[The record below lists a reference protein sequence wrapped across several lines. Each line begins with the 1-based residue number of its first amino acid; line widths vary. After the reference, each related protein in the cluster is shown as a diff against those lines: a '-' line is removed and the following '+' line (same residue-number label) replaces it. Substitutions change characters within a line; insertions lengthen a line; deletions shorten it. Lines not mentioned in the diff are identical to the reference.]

1 MFLQAGA
8 AASKVGS
15 ERSSLPSGYCRPVW
29 EQILAL
35 AQRLTSTVAKSAG
48 TVDHIDTVSDCIETA
63 SDCDRKRQTRGRR
76 VCYGA
81 VNQGSISFAET
92 IPYLHLLS
100 WFDQHYGKDRLQSLG
115 SLNVHIVTDSQ
126 VVANWGTA
134 AMSPSAP
141 IPRKQCVFWAAMRH
155 LRSLGYVC
163 KFHWAP
169 RLSTELNWAADLIA
183 GLARVAMIDLPGTQA
198 IDSMT
203 LGQRAATAIS
213 SLDFKSPDGNPLD
226 VYTLH

>member
-1 MFLQAGA
+1 MTAESQPSADFRIPLTTEYDPLQPLLDRLHITTYDLLLVADGSGNAWDKACGWAG
-8 AASKVGS
+8 
-15 ERSSLPSGYCRPVW
+15 
-29 EQILAL
+29 IL
-35 AQRLTSTVAKSAG
+35 
-48 TVDHIDTVSDCIETA
+48 ID
-63 SDCDRKRQTRGRR
+63 RQTRGRR

-100 WFDQHYGKDRLQSLG
+100 WFDQHYGKERLQSLG

-198 IDSMT
+198 VDSMT

>member
-1 MFLQAGA
+1 MIA
-8 AASKVGS
+8 
-15 ERSSLPSGYCRPVW
+15 
-29 EQILAL
+29 
-35 AQRLTSTVAKSAG
+35 
-48 TVDHIDTVSDCIETA
+48 ID
-63 SDCDRKRQTRGRR
+63 RQTRGRR

-100 WFDQHYGKDRLQSLG
+100 WFDQHYGKERLHSLG

-141 IPRKQCVFWAAMRH
+141 IPRKQYVFWAAMRH

-169 RLSTELNWAADLIA
+169 RLSTDLNWMADMIA

-198 IDSMT
+198 VDSVT

-213 SLDFKSPDGNPLD
+213 NLDFKSPDGDPLD

>member
-1 MFLQAGA
+1 MQPSADFRTPLTTESDPLQPLLDRLHITTYDLLLIGDGSGNAWDKACGWAG
-8 AASKVGS
+8 
-15 ERSSLPSGYCRPVW
+15 
-29 EQILAL
+29 IL
-35 AQRLTSTVAKSAG
+35 
-48 TVDHIDTVSDCIETA
+48 ID
-63 SDCDRKRQTRGRR
+63 RQTRGRR

-100 WFDQHYGKDRLQSLG
+100 WFDQHYGKERLQSLG

-198 IDSMT
+198 VDSMT
-203 LGQRAATAIS
+203 LGQRAAIAIS

>member
-1 MFLQAGA
+1 MQPSADFRAPLTTEYDPLQPLLARLHITTFDLLLIGD
-8 AASKVGS
+8 GS
-15 ERSSLPSGYCRPVW
+15 GNAWDKACGWSG
-29 EQILAL
+29 IL
-35 AQRLTSTVAKSAG
+35 
-48 TVDHIDTVSDCIETA
+48 ID
-63 SDCDRKRQTRGRR
+63 RQTRGRR

-92 IPYLHLLS
+92 IPYLQLLS
-100 WFDQHYGKDRLQSLG
+100 WFDQHYGKERLQSRVV
-115 SLNVHIVTDSQ
+115 LNVHIVTDSQ

-163 KFHWAP
+163 TFHWAP
-169 RLSTELNWAADLIA
+169 RLSTELNWMADMIA

-198 IDSMT
+198 VDSMT

-213 SLDFKSPDGNPLD
+213 NLDFKSPDGNPLD